1 MIRMTRLADYAVMVM
16 THIAAGSGAAL
27 KGSEIAAALGLPQPT
42 ASKVLKGLS
51 HAGLL
56 RSYRGVKGGYALAL
70 APEDISVA
78 AVIAAVEG
86 PIALT
91 ECVDHVGGACGIES
105 SCPTRESWHVINDVV
120 SEALARVS
128 LADMLAPLT
137 PVGLTPASV
146 LGGSRACLGPVSPA
160 A

>member
-1 MIRMTRLADYAVMVM
+1 MIRMTRLADYAVMMM
-16 THIAAGSGAAL
+16 THIAAGPGAAL
-27 KGSEIAAALGLPQPT
+27 RGSEIAAALGLPQPT

-91 ECVDHVGGACGIES
+91 ECIDHAGGACGIES
-105 SCPTRESWHVINDVV
+105 SCPTRKSWHVINDVI
-120 SEALARVS
+120 SEALAKVS
-128 LADMLAPLT
+128 LADMRAPFP
-137 PVGLTPASV
+137 PVTVAPPGVA
-146 LGGSRACLGPVSPA
+146 GDSRASPEAGTSPA
-160 A
+160 